1 MEKQEKSL
9 REKLHA
15 LGKSYLKVFLVDYD
29 FMYLKT
35 MKHQLNHVFSG
46 KIQVET
52 FLSGADCLESMH
64 LNPDVVVIDH
74 FLDEDDKGM
83 TGLDYLNKIKK
94 GFKEVEVIMI
104 SATNDIRLAAY
115 SLRKGAI
122 GFVDKSKNAMSSLLQ
137 NIQKAIYKMAKNK
150 ENKDTKNFRIV
161 LGARIGVILVGLTL
175 MNGLGV

>member
-64 LNPDVVVIDH
+64 
-74 FLDEDDKGM
+74 F
-83 TGLDYLNKIKK
+83 
-94 GFKEVEVIMI
+94 
-104 SATNDIRLAAY
+104 
-115 SLRKGAI
+115 
-122 GFVDKSKNAMSSLLQ
+122 
-137 NIQKAIYKMAKNK
+137 
-150 ENKDTKNFRIV
+150 
-161 LGARIGVILVGLTL
+161 
-175 MNGLGV
+175 